1 MARISELRI
10 RAICFDAFG
19 TLIDISTVNSF
30 LEQRFPNQ
38 GEAIGSTWRTKQID
52 YSRLRSAAKKYKPFG
67 EITQDAL
74 TATLRAFSIPPEK
87 TLVAEI
93 MDRYSMSTTYVDTH
107 QVLNE
112 LSTPW
117 SIVTNGDRPF
127 ITPILRNAGI
137 NVSREALITSD
148 QIEDFKV
155 APALYQFALE
165 WAKTQGV
172 NSTGEV
178 LFVSANQWDAIGASW
193 FGFTTCWINRNA
205 QTPEQLDVTP
215 TCEVKELAQVLELTR
230 EITC

>member
-193 FGFTTCWINRNA
+193 FGFTTCWINRNS
-205 QTPEQLDVTP
+205 QTPEELDAKPTFEVT
-215 TCEVKELAQVLELTR
+215 ELKQVLELAR
-230 EITC
+230 ELTC

>member
-38 GEAIGSTWRTKQID
+38 GEAIGLTWRTKQID

-205 QTPEQLDVTP
+205 QTPEELDAKPTFEVT
-215 TCEVKELAQVLELTR
+215 ELKQVLELAR
-230 EITC
+230 ELTC

>member
-205 QTPEQLDVTP
+205 QTPEELDAKPTFEVT
-215 TCEVKELAQVLELTR
+215 ELKQVLELAR
-230 EITC
+230 ELTC

>member
-205 QTPEQLDVTP
+205 QTPEELDAKPTFEVT
-215 TCEVKELAQVLELTR
+215 ELKQVLELTR
-230 EITC
+230 ELTC